1 MKFSS
6 LKTKLMILLIGI
18 IIVSNAILSVMESS
32 MSKPALESSVEKSIT
47 GIAENVANQ
56 MRLENE
62 QIFHMLSGI
71 ANLEFVKDDNISDE
85 EKSRQIAKIAETDS
99 RYENIAFYGEDG
111 KSVTADGRV
120 LDFSNRDYFKQAMAG
135 KYFISDPA
143 ISSVN
148 NQLLMFYSVPVRS
161 LQNGRISGVI
171 CAVYHAAALSQLCMD
186 MKIGKESHPFVINMK
201 TGRTVADSD
210 VAYVE
215 KGQIL
220 KNDTSGAMQE
230 AILEAMAG
238 KVTYKTFFEPW
249 RQKIMVASYRPVG
262 GKCDWAVFCMAPYDE
277 FFGFIKRIAISM
289 VTATLIIL
297 IIACILSL
305 GVITISLKPLK
316 ALEAAITEIA
326 SGNADLTKRIE
337 ITTKDEIGNVVK
349 GFNAFT
355 EKLQFIIKSLKDT
368 NYNLGSVGETMSS
381 SVSDTA
387 SSITEIIANIES
399 MRNQI
404 DGQTQ
409 SVNQTAGA
417 VNQIASNIESLEHMI
432 ESQSQGV
439 TTASAAVEEM
449 IGNISSVNQSMDKMA
464 RSFNDLRSN
473 SQAGIDKLR
482 AVSDR
487 ITQIE
492 SQSQMLQ
499 EANVAIANIASQT
512 NLLAMNAAIEAA
524 HAGEAGKGF
533 AVVADEIRKLSET
546 SSAQS
551 KTIGVQL
558 NNIKESINEVVSA
571 SSDTS
576 VAFETVS
583 VKLEETDALVIQ
595 IKSAME
601 EQNAGSKQIT
611 DALHNMNDSTGQ
623 VRTASSEMA
632 EGNKM
637 ILKEVQLLQHA
648 THEMTTGMNEM
659 SIGAKKINETG
670 SALNEI
676 SSKMNESIAEIGGQ
690 IGQFKV

>member
-85 EKSRQIAKIAETDS
+85 EKSRQIAKVAEVDD
-99 RYENIAFYGEDG
+99 RYEHIGYYGSNG
-111 KSVTADGRV
+111 KSITSDGRV
-120 LDFSNRDYFKQAMAG
+120 IDFSDREYFKRAMAG
-135 KYFISDPA
+135 EYFISDPA

-148 NQLLMFYSVPVRS
+148 NQLLMFYSIPVRS
-161 LQNGRISGVI
+161 LQNGRINGVV
-171 CAVYHAAALSQLCMD
+171 CAVYHAKALSQLCSD
-186 MKIGKESHPFVINMK
+186 IKIGKESHPFVINMK

-210 VAYVE
+210 VSYVE

-220 KNDTSGAMQE
+220 KNDTKGAMQE

-249 RQKIMVASYRPVG
+249 RKKIMVASYRPVG

-277 FFGFIKRIAISM
+277 YFGFIKRIAISM

-297 IIACILSL
+297 IISCVLSL
-305 GVITISLKPLK
+305 GIITISLKPLK

-355 EKLQFIIKSLKDT
+355 EKLQFIIKSLKDS

>member
-18 IIVSNAILSVMESS
+18 IVVSNAILSVMESS
-32 MSKPALESSVEKSIT
+32 MSKPALESSVEQSIT

-62 QIFHMLSGI
+62 QIFHMLAGI
-71 ANLEFVKDDNISDE
+71 ANLEFVKDDNVSDE
-85 EKSRQIAKIAETDS
+85 EKSRQIAKIAGIDE
-99 RYENIAFYGEDG
+99 RYEHIGYYGSNG
-111 KSVTADGRV
+111 KSITADGR
-120 LDFSNRDYFKQAMAG
+120 LIDFSDRDYFKQAMAG
-135 KYFISDPA
+135 QYYVSDPS

-148 NQLLMFYSVPVRS
+148 NKLLMFYSVPVRS
-161 LQNGRISGVI
+161 LQNGRINGVV
-171 CAVYHAAALSQLCMD
+171 CAVYHAEALSQLCMD

-220 KNDTSGAMQE
+220 KNDTSGAMRE

-249 RQKIMVASYRPVG
+249 RKKIMVASYRPVG

-277 FFGFIKRIAISM
+277 FFGFIKKIAVSM

-297 IIACILSL
+297 IISCILSL
-305 GVITISLKPLK
+305 GIITISLKPLK

-337 ITTKDEIGNVVK
+337 IKTKDEIGNVVK

-355 EKLQFIIKSLKDT
+355 EKLQSIISSLKDS
-368 NYNLGSVGETMSS
+368 NLNLGSVGEAMSS
-381 SVSDTA
+381 SVTDTA

-399 MRNQI
+399 IRNQI

-417 VNQIASNIESLEHMI
+417 VNEIASNIESLEHMI

-473 SQAGIDKLR
+473 SQVGIDKLR
-482 AVSDR
+482 AVSER

-546 SSAQS
+546 STEQS
-551 KTIGVQL
+551 KTIGDQL
-558 NNIKESINEVVSA
+558 NSIQASILEVVEGSQE
-571 SSDTS
+571 SSRAFSMVSNEIDNTNQLVNEIK
-576 VAFETVS
+576 VAMT
-583 VKLEETDALVIQ
+583 
-595 IKSAME
+595 
-601 EQNAGSKQIT
+601 EQNEGSKQVI
-611 DALHNMNDSTGQ
+611 
-623 VRTASSEMA
+623 
-632 EGNKM
+632 
-637 ILKEVQLLQHA
+637 
-648 THEMTTGMNEM
+648 
-659 SIGAKKINETG
+659 ET
-670 SALNEI
+670 LRVMKYEYC
-676 SSKMNESIAEIGGQ
+676 
-690 IGQFKV
+690 